1 MTVVVSGSY
10 SSSGRSSSS
19 TSGSG
24 CGAGLLPVAELVS
37 LVEVEEDGAAVVS
50 VIFSPRDKAIALIN
64 SSCSPP
70 LPEGLRGPE
79 PEPGAV
85 ASGPNSKLAG
95 GGSGL
100 LLPVACLKDGGGTG
114 LFSK

>member
-24 CGAGLLPVAELVS
+24 CGAAGLLAAELVS
-37 LVEVEEDGAAVVS
+37 LVEVEDVAS
-50 VIFSPRDKAIALIN
+50 VIFSPRDKAMALIN

-70 LPEGLRGPE
+70 LPEGLRGA
-79 PEPGAV
+79 PEPGAL
-85 ASGPNSKLAG
+85 ASGPSSKLAG

-100 LLPVACLKDGGGTG
+100 LLVACLKDGGGTG